1 MCDRDIAIMDYIVLS
16 GEEFVLGLRNDE
28 YGSKAGSR
36 YKDSFLGTSYV
47 ESNLLGSAHME
58 EMMFDDEDED
68 FGEDDYLVIKLSK
81 EEKKRIRET

>member
-1 MCDRDIAIMDYIVLS
+1 
-16 GEEFVLGLRNDE
+16 
-28 YGSKAGSR
+28 
-36 YKDSFLGTSYV
+36 
-47 ESNLLGSAHME
+47 ME